1 MRYRI
6 ELVGMNGERVIIG
19 SVKTE
24 TETIHD
30 AIVKAKKMKAFLE
43 QPLDIENPVL
53 LLPGNWLKDEKH

>member
-6 ELVGMNGERVIIG
+6 ELVGMNGERVTIG

-24 TETIHD
+24 TKTIHE

-43 QPLDIENPVL
+43 APYGIENPVL
-53 LLPGNWLKDEKH
+53 LLPGNWMKEGRS